1 MKFLLDFF
9 PVALFFIV
17 YKTMG
22 LYAAIYA
29 MIGATALQMLIT
41 RFQTGKFEKTHLI
54 TFGLLVVFGGIT
66 LAIKDPAFIMWK
78 VSVLYVVF
86 ALALILSMW
95 IGEKTLL
102 QRMLGKEMQLPVQVW
117 NQLAWFWGLGFGGIA
132 LVNAYYVD
140 AALDTRENLFTN
152 SAALDPKVELAEL
165 DCSTTIVE
173 QLCLAAQQSEEA
185 WVNFKL
191 FGTMGLTFL
200 LIIITAI
207 FINKYFV
214 QEIENK
220 LHKVRKFHKV
230 RNIKKK
236 RETL

>member
-9 PVALFFIV
+9 PIVLFFIV
-17 YKTMG
+17 YKAIG

-102 QRMLGKEMQLPVQVW
+102 QRMLGKEMQLPTKVW
-117 NQLAWFWGLGFGGIA
+117 NQLTWFWGIGFSGIA

-140 AALDTRENLFTN
+140 IALSTREQLF
-152 SAALDPKVELAEL
+152 SQSELDPKIELTNL
-165 DCSTTIVE
+165 DCTSTAVE
-173 QLCLAAQQSEEA
+173 QLCIVAQQSEES

-191 FGTMGLTFL
+191 FGTMGLTFV
-200 LIIITAI
+200 LIVITVI
-207 FINKYFV
+207 FISKY
-214 QEIENK
+214 
-220 LHKVRKFHKV
+220 
-230 RNIKKK
+230 IKED
-236 RETL
+236 ETS

>member
-9 PVALFFIV
+9 PIALFFIV

-41 RFQTGKFEKTHLI
+41 RLQTGKFEKTHII

-102 QRMLGKEMQLPVQVW
+102 QRMLGKEMTLPAKVWHQLT
-117 NQLAWFWGLGFGGIA
+117 WFWGVGFSGIA

-140 AALDTRENLFTN
+140 IALSTRSILFST
-152 SAALDPKVELAEL
+152 STLDPKVELTEL
-165 DCSTTIVE
+165 DCTSTAVE

-191 FGTMGLTFL
+191 FGTMGLTFA
-200 LIIITAI
+200 LIIITVI
-207 FINKYFV
+207 FISKY
-214 QEIENK
+214 
-220 LHKVRKFHKV
+220 
-230 RNIKKK
+230 IKEEK
-236 RETL
+236 

>member
-9 PVALFFIV
+9 PIVLFFIV

-29 MIGATALQMLIT
+29 MIGATALQMLLT

-102 QRMLGKEMQLPVQVW
+102 QRMLGKEMTLPAKVWHQLT
-117 NQLAWFWGLGFGGIA
+117 WFWGLGFSGIA

-140 AALDTRENLFTN
+140 IALGTREQLFSQST
-152 SAALDPKVELAEL
+152 LDPKVELTEL
-165 DCSTTIVE
+165 ECASTTVE
-173 QLCLAAQQSEEA
+173 QLCLTAQQSEEA

-191 FGTMGLTFL
+191 FGTMGLTFA
-200 LIIITAI
+200 LIIITVI
-207 FINKYFV
+207 FISKY
-214 QEIENK
+214 
-220 LHKVRKFHKV
+220 
-230 RNIKKK
+230 IKEDK
-236 RETL
+236 TS

>member
-9 PVALFFIV
+9 PIVLFFIV

-41 RFQTGKFEKTHLI
+41 RLQTGKFEKTHII

-102 QRMLGKEMQLPVQVW
+102 QRMLGKEMTLPAKVWHQLT
-117 NQLAWFWGLGFGGIA
+117 WFWGLGFSGIA

-140 AALDTRENLFTN
+140 IASGTREQLFSQST
-152 SAALDPKVELAEL
+152 LDPKVELTEL
-165 DCSTTIVE
+165 ECASTTVE
-173 QLCLAAQQSEEA
+173 QLCLTAQQSEEA

-191 FGTMGLTFL
+191 FGTMGLTFA
-200 LIIITAI
+200 LIIITVI
-207 FINKYFV
+207 FISKY
-214 QEIENK
+214 
-220 LHKVRKFHKV
+220 
-230 RNIKKK
+230 IKEDK
-236 RETL
+236 TS

>member
-9 PVALFFIV
+9 PIALFFIV

-41 RFQTGKFEKTHLI
+41 RLQTGKFEKTHII

-102 QRMLGKEMQLPVQVW
+102 QRMLGKEMTLPAKVWHQLT
-117 NQLAWFWGLGFGGIA
+117 WFWGVGFSGIA

-140 AALDTRENLFTN
+140 IALSTRSILFST
-152 SAALDPKVELAEL
+152 STLDPKVELTEL
-165 DCSTTIVE
+165 DCTSTAVE

-191 FGTMGLTFL
+191 FGTMGLTFV
-200 LIIITAI
+200 LIIITVI
-207 FINKYFV
+207 FISRY
-214 QEIENK
+214 
-220 LHKVRKFHKV
+220 
-230 RNIKKK
+230 IKEEK
-236 RETL
+236 

>member
-9 PVALFFIV
+9 PIALFFIV

-41 RFQTGKFEKTHLI
+41 RFQTGKFEKIHLI

-102 QRMLGKEMQLPVQVW
+102 QRMLGKEMKLPVQVW
-117 NQLAWFWGLGFGGIA
+117 NQLTWFWGVGFSGIA

-140 AALDTRENLFTN
+140 IALSTRSALFNT
-152 SAALDPKVELAEL
+152 STLDSKVELTEI
-165 DCSTTIVE
+165 DCTSTTVE

-191 FGTMGLTFL
+191 FGTMGLTFV
-200 LIIITAI
+200 LIIITVI
-207 FINKYFV
+207 FISKY
-214 QEIENK
+214 
-220 LHKVRKFHKV
+220 
-230 RNIKKK
+230 IKEDKAS
-236 RETL
+236 

>member
-9 PVALFFIV
+9 PIVLFFIV

-41 RFQTGKFEKTHLI
+41 RLQTGKFEKTHII

-102 QRMLGKEMQLPVQVW
+102 QRMLGKEMTLPAKVWHQL
-117 NQLAWFWGLGFGGIA
+117 
-132 LVNAYYVD
+132 
-140 AALDTRENLFTN
+140 
-152 SAALDPKVELAEL
+152 
-165 DCSTTIVE
+165 
-173 QLCLAAQQSEEA
+173 
-185 WVNFKL
+185 
-191 FGTMGLTFL
+191 
-200 LIIITAI
+200 
-207 FINKYFV
+207 
-214 QEIENK
+214 
-220 LHKVRKFHKV
+220 
-230 RNIKKK
+230 
-236 RETL
+236 

>member
-1 MKFLLDFF
+1 
-9 PVALFFIV
+9 
-17 YKTMG
+17 MG

-41 RFQTGKFEKTHLI
+41 RLQTGKFEKTHII

-102 QRMLGKEMQLPVQVW
+102 QRMLGKEMTLPAKVWHQLT
-117 NQLAWFWGLGFGGIA
+117 WFWGVGFSGIA

-140 AALDTRENLFTN
+140 IALGTRSILFST
-152 SAALDPKVELAEL
+152 STLDPKVELTEL
-165 DCSTTIVE
+165 DCTSTAVE

-191 FGTMGLTFL
+191 FGTMGLTFV
-200 LIIITAI
+200 LIIITVI
-207 FINKYFV
+207 FISKY
-214 QEIENK
+214 
-220 LHKVRKFHKV
+220 
-230 RNIKKK
+230 IKEEK
-236 RETL
+236 

>member
-1 MKFLLDFF
+1 
-9 PVALFFIV
+9 
-17 YKTMG
+17 MG

-29 MIGATALQMLIT
+29 MIGATALQMLVT

-102 QRMLGKEMQLPVQVW
+102 QRMLGKEMELPSKVWHQLTW
-117 NQLAWFWGLGFGGIA
+117 LWGAGFSGIA

-140 AALDTRENLFTN
+140 IALSTRSALF
-152 SAALDPKVELAEL
+152 SASTLDPKVELTEL
-165 DCSTTIVE
+165 ECASTMVE
-173 QLCLAAQQSEEA
+173 QLCLAAQQSEES

-191 FGTMGLTFL
+191 GGTMGLTAI
-200 LIIITAI
+200 LIIITVI
-207 FINKYFV
+207 FISKY
-214 QEIENK
+214 
-220 LHKVRKFHKV
+220 
-230 RNIKKK
+230 IKEDK
-236 RETL
+236 TS

>member
-9 PVALFFIV
+9 PIVLFFIV

-102 QRMLGKEMQLPVQVW
+102 QRMLGKEMTLPAKVWHQLT
-117 NQLAWFWGLGFGGIA
+117 WFWGLGFSGIA

-140 AALDTRENLFTN
+140 IALGTREQLFSQST
-152 SAALDPKVELAEL
+152 LDPKVELTEL
-165 DCSTTIVE
+165 ECASTTVE
-173 QLCLAAQQSEEA
+173 QLCLTAQQSEEA

-191 FGTMGLTFL
+191 FGTMGLTFA
-200 LIIITAI
+200 LIIITVI
-207 FINKYFV
+207 FISKY
-214 QEIENK
+214 
-220 LHKVRKFHKV
+220 
-230 RNIKKK
+230 IKEDK
-236 RETL
+236 TS

>member
-9 PVALFFIV
+9 PIALFFIV

-41 RFQTGKFEKTHLI
+41 RLQTGKFEKTHII

-102 QRMLGKEMQLPVQVW
+102 QRMLGKEMTLPAKVWHQLT
-117 NQLAWFWGLGFGGIA
+117 WFWGIGFSGIA

-140 AALDTRENLFTN
+140 IALSTREQLF
-152 SAALDPKVELAEL
+152 SQSELDPKVELTNL
-165 DCSTTIVE
+165 DCTSTAVE
-173 QLCLAAQQSEEA
+173 QLCIAAQQSEES

-191 FGTMGLTFL
+191 FGTMGLTFV
-200 LIIITAI
+200 LIIITVI
-207 FINKYFV
+207 FISKY
-214 QEIENK
+214 
-220 LHKVRKFHKV
+220 
-230 RNIKKK
+230 IKEDK
-236 RETL
+236 

>member
-9 PVALFFIV
+9 PIVLFFIV
-17 YKTMG
+17 YKTIG

-95 IGEKTLL
+95 IGKKTLL
-102 QRMLGKEMQLPVQVW
+102 QRMLGKEMQLPTKVW
-117 NQLAWFWGLGFGGIA
+117 NQLTWFWGIGFSGIA

-140 AALDTRENLFTN
+140 IALSTREQLF
-152 SAALDPKVELAEL
+152 SQSEL
-165 DCSTTIVE
+165 DLKIELTNLDCTSTAVE
-173 QLCLAAQQSEEA
+173 QLCIVAQQSEES

-191 FGTMGLTFL
+191 FGTMGLTFV
-200 LIIITAI
+200 LIIITVI
-207 FINKYFV
+207 FISKY
-214 QEIENK
+214 
-220 LHKVRKFHKV
+220 
-230 RNIKKK
+230 IK
-236 RETL
+236 EEE

>member
-9 PVALFFIV
+9 PIVLFFIV
-17 YKTMG
+17 YKTIG

-66 LAIKDPAFIMWK
+66 LAIKDPAIIMWK

-102 QRMLGKEMQLPVQVW
+102 QRMLGKEMQLPTKVW
-117 NQLAWFWGLGFGGIA
+117 NQLTWFWGIGFSAIA

-140 AALDTRENLFTN
+140 IALSTREQLF
-152 SAALDPKVELAEL
+152 SQSELDPKIELTNL
-165 DCSTTIVE
+165 DCTSTAVE
-173 QLCLAAQQSEEA
+173 QLCIVAQQSEES

-191 FGTMGLTFL
+191 FGTMGLTFV
-200 LIIITAI
+200 LIIITVI
-207 FINKYFV
+207 FISKY
-214 QEIENK
+214 
-220 LHKVRKFHKV
+220 
-230 RNIKKK
+230 IK
-236 RETL
+236 EEE

>member
-9 PVALFFIV
+9 PIVLFFIV
-17 YKTMG
+17 YKTIG

-41 RFQTGKFEKTHLI
+41 RFQTGKFEKTHII

-78 VSVLYVVF
+78 VSVLYVIF

-102 QRMLGKEMQLPVQVW
+102 QRMLGKEMKLPTKVW
-117 NQLAWFWGLGFGGIA
+117 NQLTWFWGIGFSGIA

-140 AALDTRENLFTN
+140 IALSTREQLF
-152 SAALDPKVELAEL
+152 SQSELDPKVELTNL
-165 DCSTTIVE
+165 DCTSTAVE
-173 QLCLAAQQSEEA
+173 QLCIVAQQSEES
-185 WVNFKL
+185 WVNLKL
-191 FGTMGLTFL
+191 FCTMGLTFV
-200 LIIITAI
+200 LIIITVI
-207 FINKYFV
+207 FISKY
-214 QEIENK
+214 
-220 LHKVRKFHKV
+220 
-230 RNIKKK
+230 IK
-236 RETL
+236 EEE

>member
-9 PVALFFIV
+9 PIALFFIV

-78 VSVLYVVF
+78 VSALYVVF
-86 ALALILSMW
+86 ALTLILSIW

-102 QRMLGKEMQLPVQVW
+102 QRMLGKEMQLPKKVW
-117 NQLAWFWGLGFGGIA
+117 NQLTWLWGVGFSGIA
-132 LVNAYYVD
+132 FVNAYYYVIPSITAND
-140 AALDTRENLFTN
+140 NFFGNEERFGLSGFDCLT
-152 SAALDPKVELAEL
+152 SANQQT
-165 DCSTTIVE
+165 CIT
-173 QLCLAAQQSEEA
+173 AQQAEA
-185 WVNFKL
+185 SWVYFKM
-191 FGTMGLTFL
+191 FGTMGLTFA
-200 LIIITAI
+200 LIIITVI
-207 FINKYFV
+207 FISKY
-214 QEIENK
+214 
-220 LHKVRKFHKV
+220 
-230 RNIKKK
+230 IKEEK
-236 RETL
+236 

>member
-1 MKFLLDFF
+1 
-9 PVALFFIV
+9 
-17 YKTMG
+17 MG

-102 QRMLGKEMQLPVQVW
+102 QRMLGKEMKLPVQVW
-117 NQLAWFWGLGFGGIA
+117 NQLTWFWGVGFSGIA

-140 AALDTRENLFTN
+140 IALSTRSALFNT
-152 SAALDPKVELAEL
+152 STLDSKVELTEI
-165 DCSTTIVE
+165 DCTSTTVE

-191 FGTMGLTFL
+191 FGTMGLTFV
-200 LIIITAI
+200 LIIITVI
-207 FINKYFV
+207 FISKY
-214 QEIENK
+214 
-220 LHKVRKFHKV
+220 
-230 RNIKKK
+230 IKEDKAS
-236 RETL
+236 

>member
-9 PVALFFIV
+9 PIVLFFIV

-102 QRMLGKEMQLPVQVW
+102 QRMLGKEMTLPAKVWHQLT
-117 NQLAWFWGLGFGGIA
+117 WFWGLGFSGIA

-140 AALDTRENLFTN
+140 IALSTREQLFSQST
-152 SAALDPKVELAEL
+152 LDPKVELTEL
-165 DCSTTIVE
+165 ECASTTVE
-173 QLCLAAQQSEEA
+173 QLCLTAQQSEEA

-191 FGTMGLTFL
+191 FGTMGLTFA
-200 LIIITAI
+200 LIIITVI
-207 FINKYFV
+207 FISKY
-214 QEIENK
+214 
-220 LHKVRKFHKV
+220 
-230 RNIKKK
+230 IKEDKAS
-236 RETL
+236 

>member
-9 PVALFFIV
+9 PIVLFFIV
-17 YKTMG
+17 YKTIG

-102 QRMLGKEMQLPVQVW
+102 QRMLGKEMQLPAKVW
-117 NQLAWFWGLGFGGIA
+117 HQLTWFWGVGFSGIA

-140 AALDTRENLFTN
+140 IALSTREQLF
-152 SAALDPKVELAEL
+152 SQSELDPKVELTNL
-165 DCSTTIVE
+165 DCTSTAVE
-173 QLCLAAQQSEEA
+173 QLCIAAQQSEES

-191 FGTMGLTFL
+191 LGTMGLTFV
-200 LIIITAI
+200 LIIITVI
-207 FINKYFV
+207 FISKY
-214 QEIENK
+214 
-220 LHKVRKFHKV
+220 
-230 RNIKKK
+230 IK
-236 RETL
+236 EEE

>member
-9 PVALFFIV
+9 PIALFFIV

-41 RFQTGKFEKTHLI
+41 RFQTGKFENTHLI

-102 QRMLGKEMQLPVQVW
+102 QRMLGKEMTLPAKVWHQLT
-117 NQLAWFWGLGFGGIA
+117 WFWGVGFSGIA

-140 AALDTRENLFTN
+140 IALSTRSILFST
-152 SAALDPKVELAEL
+152 STLDPKVELTEL
-165 DCSTTIVE
+165 DCASTAVE

-191 FGTMGLTFL
+191 FGTMGLTFA
-200 LIIITAI
+200 LIIITVI
-207 FINKYFV
+207 FISKY
-214 QEIENK
+214 
-220 LHKVRKFHKV
+220 
-230 RNIKKK
+230 IKEEK
-236 RETL
+236 

>member
-9 PVALFFIV
+9 PIVLFFIV
-17 YKTMG
+17 YKTIG

-41 RFQTGKFEKTHLI
+41 RFQTGKFEKMHLI

-86 ALALILSMW
+86 ALALIMSMW

-102 QRMLGKEMQLPVQVW
+102 QRMLGKEMELPSKVWHQLTW
-117 NQLAWFWGLGFGGIA
+117 LWGAGFSGIA

-140 AALDTRENLFTN
+140 IALSTRSALFSSST
-152 SAALDPKVELAEL
+152 LDPKVELTGLECA
-165 DCSTTIVE
+165 STMVE
-173 QLCLAAQQSEEA
+173 QLCLAAQQSEES

-191 FGTMGLTFL
+191 GGTMGLTAI
-200 LIIITAI
+200 LIIITVI
-207 FINKYFV
+207 FISKY
-214 QEIENK
+214 
-220 LHKVRKFHKV
+220 
-230 RNIKKK
+230 IKEDK
-236 RETL
+236 TS

>member
-9 PVALFFIV
+9 PIVLFFIV

-29 MIGATALQMLIT
+29 MIAATAIQMGVS
-41 RFQTGKFEKTHLI
+41 RFQTGKFEKSHII

-66 LAIKDPAFIMWK
+66 LAVKDPAFIMWK

-102 QRMLGKEMQLPVQVW
+102 QRMLGKELDLPSQVW
-117 NQLAWFWGLGFGGIA
+117 HQLTWLWGLGFVGIA
-132 LVNAYYVD
+132 IVNAYYVEV
-140 AALDTRENLFTN
+140 ALKTREALFGATE
-152 SAALDPKVELAEL
+152 LDPSIELTEL
-165 DCSTTIVE
+165 DCVATTAE
-173 QLCLAAQQSEEA
+173 QLCLVAQQTEES

-191 FGTMGLTFL
+191 FGTMGLTFI
-200 LIIITAI
+200 LIIITVT
-207 FINKYFV
+207 FISKY
-214 QEIENK
+214 
-220 LHKVRKFHKV
+220 
-230 RNIKKK
+230 IKEKEK
-236 RETL
+236 